1 MVKDEKMSWKKCTI
15 NYLRLTLVN
24 ALTNNEQYIFT
35 AFIKKFNVSKNSH
48 ALLDAL

>member
-1 MVKDEKMSWKKCTI
+1 MVKDQKISWYKFKI

-35 AFIKKFNVSKNSH
+35 AFFFLILVKIVMH
-48 ALLDAL
+48 Y